1 MEQGAWREQPEE
13 RLRSASAATEQPNSH
28 TDGHGQTRTAG
39 GRGGAVGGRWGEKG
53 AEEGTEGV
61 ARVFSWNLKPRGEVR
76 KQRSE
81 VRKKTGTAGGLRGE
95 ISFFFDGG
103 DGWGYVGGM
112 TREPCICIVGLGL
125 MGASLAMALRERG
138 YAGRLV
144 AYARREETRRAAV
157 ARGIVDG
164 ATGDADAAAGEA
176 SLVVLCVP
184 VRACADFAAE
194 IAPVLQ
200 EGALVTD
207 VGSTKGWLDRQMAGI
222 LRAGAF
228 VGSHPIAGSEQQGL
242 DAARGDLYEGAVVVV
257 TGGEGASGE
266 AVGRVS
272 ALWEGVGARVV
283 GMSPEEHDRVL
294 ARTSH
299 LPHVAAAALAA
310 VVGREGAAE
319 VAEFCGGGF
328 ADSTR
333 VAAGGVELWM
343 DILTTNAGA
352 VAEELGVLRGE
363 VERVCEALRGGRFAE
378 VAEFLARARGAR
390 EELVGGR
397 ARAGGDGGG

>member
-1 MEQGAWREQPEE
+1 V
-13 RLRSASAATEQPNSH
+13 
-28 TDGHGQTRTAG
+28 
-39 GRGGAVGGRWGEKG
+39 GRGVWV
-53 AEEGTEGV
+53 V
-61 ARVFSWNLKPRGEVR
+61 ARA
-76 KQRSE
+76 
-81 VRKKTGTAGGLRGE
+81 GTAGGLRGE